1 MSKLH
6 VGPCPLL
13 SEGARPE
20 SSGAVS
26 SDVKKWQ
33 TCAVAESDRPL
44 LPGTTAQLRL
54 PALAPTKGHD
64 RGHMP
69 VFYHPDDVSSRGN
82 PTHTWEGGARP
93 ATGRNVAT
101 PQQHSGIA
109 FGTTSTPLER
119 SREPVHS
126 CRHSAFLIVRATCLT
141 MGFGAGV
148 IGSARMRRG
157 GTTVRRLHGR
167 TAVPTCPPAPRPGE
181 VASALFL
188 LFAYGG

>member
-126 CRHSAFLIVRATCLT
+126 CRHSAFLVTGIIA
-141 MGFGAGV
+141 AD
-148 IGSARMRRG
+148 S
-157 GTTVRRLHGR
+157 
-167 TAVPTCPPAPRPGE
+167 PPACLRGAVGTPTTPVFTFRSDIDRGFSSC
-181 VASALFL
+181 VFSNSCALL
-188 LFAYGG
+188 SIHSLAGLG